1 MTTKPNCPA
10 EACLREWVAIVNQ
23 HAEGDDALDARATE
37 KRAIEDRASQV
48 IARSDVGAAFQ
59 LLLAITSW
67 PWSPADEDDHEEE
80 LSDETGASL
89 VDAPET
95 GGVGSRGGAKCER
108 ERELGYE
115 AKAFIVS
122 VTKGK
127 TLAISFTGEVDDF
140 GRRVATITAGG
151 EDVGRLGIAAGRLRP
166 YVFDGKRATMPKP
179 KWCP

>member
-1 MTTKPNCPA
+1 M
-10 EACLREWVAIVNQ
+10 
-23 HAEGDDALDARATE
+23 G
-37 KRAIEDRASQV
+37 V
-48 IARSDVGAAFQ
+48 IAPPLTRARREGP
-59 LLLAITSW
+59 LLAMRAVLLSALVLAACASPPPSAADAIRSLY
-67 PWSPADEDDHEEE
+67 WSDGDSGRADGVPFRLAD
-80 LSDETGASL
+80 

-122 VTKGK
+122 ATKDK
-127 TLAISFTGEVDDF
+127 TLAITFNGEVDDF
-140 GRRVATITAGG
+140 GRRVATIAADGQ
-151 EDVGRLGIAAGRLRP
+151 DVGSMGVAAGHLGP

>member
-1 MTTKPNCPA
+1 MRIA
-10 EACLREWVAIVNQ
+10 HLISALLIAACVSPPTAADSVKSIYWSDGDSGRADGVAF
-23 HAEGDDALDARATE
+23 R
-37 KRAIEDRASQV
+37 
-48 IARSDVGAAFQ
+48 
-59 LLLAITSW
+59 LA
-67 PWSPADEDDHEEE
+67 D
-80 LSDETGASL
+80 

-127 TLAISFTGEVDDF
+127 ALAINFTGEVDDF
-140 GRRVATITAGG
+140 GRRVATITVGG
-151 EDVGRLGIAAGRLRP
+151 EDVGSLGVAAGHLRP

>member
-1 MTTKPNCPA
+1 MRLA
-10 EACLREWVAIVNQ
+10 V
-23 HAEGDDALDARATE
+23 
-37 KRAIEDRASQV
+37 
-48 IARSDVGAAFQ
+48 
-59 LLLAITSW
+59 LLLALAMAACASPPSAADTVKSLY
-67 PWSPADEDDHEEE
+67 WSDGDSGRADGVAFRLAD
-80 LSDETGASL
+80 

-127 TLAISFTGEVDDF
+127 TLSINFNGEVDDF
-140 GRRVATITAGG
+140 GRRVATVAADGK
-151 EDVGRLGIAAGRLRP
+151 DVGLLAIAAGHLRP
-166 YVFDGKRATMPKP
+166 YVFDEKRATMSKP